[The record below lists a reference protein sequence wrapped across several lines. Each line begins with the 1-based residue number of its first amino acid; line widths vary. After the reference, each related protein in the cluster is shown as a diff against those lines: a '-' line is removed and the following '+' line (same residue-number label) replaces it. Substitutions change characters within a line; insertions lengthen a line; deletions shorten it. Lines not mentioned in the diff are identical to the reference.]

1 MLYTKFVRTN
11 RTWHEYAREARAQG
25 TAHRRV
31 RTRTR
36 HAQTSC
42 RFTHDY
48 ARIGTA
54 RTAAAHGHSR
64 RAQVTVAGH
73 GKVITIC
80 DKLGSTQSQVAG
92 TRIQHTNTNRTNT
105 DTNRTGR
112 ITNRTGAGTNRTDTH
127 TNRTATMPRLQGTGA
142 GGRSSREQEQGQEQA
157 YGTGHGSRR
166 GGHDTARHVATRHD
180 SATRHDTIRYR
191 YIRYD
196 TIRYTRDA
204 RDRQQVTHTI
214 RM

>member
-127 TNRTATMPRLQGTGA
+127 TNRTGTGTRTQVAADSHSYRAQAQEA
-142 GGRSSREQEQGQEQA
+142 GAAESRSRDRSRRTAQV
-157 YGTGHGSRR
+157 TGHGAE
-166 GGHDTARHVATRHD
+166 DTTR
-180 SATRHDTIRYR
+180 S
-191 YIRYD
+191 
-196 TIRYTRDA
+196 
-204 RDRQQVTHTI
+204 QVT
-214 RM
+214 